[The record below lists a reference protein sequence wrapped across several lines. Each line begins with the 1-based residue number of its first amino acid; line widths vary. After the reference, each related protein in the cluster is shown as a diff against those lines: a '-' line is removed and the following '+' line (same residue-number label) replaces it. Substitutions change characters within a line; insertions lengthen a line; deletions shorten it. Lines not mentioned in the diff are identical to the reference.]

1 MKRFPEIA
9 RRAVSLALAAS
20 MSLSVLAPCASAAAT
35 ARDLENSVDEL
46 GNVDLSDEVYNVP
59 GDTAFTAA
67 DTAADPLG
75 GDDEE
80 EIDLDDLTE
89 EQLAE
94 QAVVDEAGHT
104 EHTPDTDAEPVYEQ
118 PATCA
123 ERGYAIYPCSFTLEQ
138 EDGTV
143 AHCYHQVV
151 VWLPLAD
158 HAWGEWQEPDDAD
171 SQKYRVCTV
180 CNAVEYEDGTVVTP
194 GGIPITDPDQPEWL
208 PGDGQVDTCGL
219 GDYIRKQY
227 NKVVEG
233 IKNAYNDLKKDLD
246 EKIEKA
252 KADSQKTL
260 DERYPDD
267 HDPSKSNVL
276 IQTDKHD
283 VTCLED
289 GYIKYKCTRTDEQ
302 RVSSSINNP
311 IKDIY
316 NRLPSSWQKKVQD
329 TLKNNGLEALGN
341 QLGNDKFTLSF
352 DVKLTCEHDENNPIV
367 VTTEKAAGHHEF
379 PDENDP
385 ANWKVTKKP
394 TCKED
399 GEETLTCIGACKGKE
414 EGGVKIRKIGHEDV
428 EHQWVKIDSVAA
440 TCEKDGYDRYQCS
453 VCGDKED
460 RKTADALG
468 HDYQN
473 YADDRNPACQE
484 QTATGHCT
492 RCGGADTKVTSAA
505 LVPHKFTTWTGT
517 GISVSGQYLYYE
529 STCDICHEKT
539 KQINVAEKK
548 LDDLDEALDGDP
560 LTATDDELLEVD
572 GLYNGAKAAITVLE
586 YANKHLHTSF
596 NTEKYTARLD
606 EMTDRYKKFEHES
619 LQRGCEKTAS
629 EAIKKAHE
637 TIDNKDPSEMTND
650 EMKEVIGAYVAASA
664 AVGQLD
670 DGRAKKTELQAE
682 LAELKKTVE
691 EIESKYAQKVI
702 EGVWDDLK
710 NGTLDKTK
718 LEALKKTLEDLE
730 PMIPDSLKESYEQV
744 VDAVDAAIKAI
755 DLVNNASALI
765 KKLQE
770 EIKNGNISQDTVKQ
784 LQDLVKQ
791 ARDLA
796 DQIKENPILKNAVD
810 TIIKNAEKALKEA
823 AANKALD
830 ALKEAIKN
838 GDLSKID
845 EAFDQAQKAIDELR
859 HYAPEVA
866 DKLSN
871 ALEEIKKTY
880 LHGIK
885 DELEKALKDG
895 TYQEKLDKLKDVVK
909 KYEDMIKDIDAS
921 GALKELWDT
930 ILNEE
935 LTKLITDTANEINK
949 IVNDKDMSALDK
961 IAALNEL
968 SDDLHKQL
976 EDIVGKDRAD
986 KLLEP
991 FDKLIEQAKETV
1003 AKAAAAAGDSLIKEA
1018 LKAIKQAV
1026 DSAENKEDAI
1036 NQIES
1041 IYDQAHELLT
1051 KAGMSNEDAT
1061 AKLEPVRSAI
1071 DSVKKLLD
1079 ESFVSM
1085 DTIKAAVDVLV
1096 DAMLESG
1103 TIEGGLHDLV
1113 RTVLD
1118 GKNLDPAVTRVILVV
1133 ARDVLKK
1140 ADWSRLTPSLL
1151 DDVMDM
1157 AIDKAKKKISKKYNS
1172 TIAKIANDLIDELK
1186 PTMND
1191 LVHKE
1196 VGQDT
1201 IDKVRDVFLNAIDN
1215 GIAGIDAGKN
1225 REELLDTA
1233 RDDLLKLSP
1242 VISAELKRIGAKAAE
1257 SVNKE
1262 MHDKVTAALPGVIL
1276 PNLIGDLIGNLAE
1289 DIVNKE
1295 IGKEDPKITAEI
1307 DKYVKYLTCPGHK
1320 HATRISQALGCTTDE
1335 IQEDYC
1341 TRCDWVFSKTKIA
1354 DALGHDPVTVPGVE
1368 PTETADGLTD
1378 GIQCAR
1384 CGAWLE
1390 PQEVI
1395 PAQEPQYEKYLVKSA
1410 VTADTAKAA
1419 GYKNQ
1424 KKLDEAI
1431 DAALTKAGY
1440 QTANSE
1446 RFLAQVQTSIGILSN
1461 DRYPEDGVTGMVKLP
1476 AGAAGKN
1483 CTFYAVQVLTADT
1496 HGYSAGDVVVTP
1508 LTVTSEGISFKLP
1521 VQSVVAIA
1529 WKVNE

>member
-20 MSLSVLAPCASAAAT
+20 MSLSVLAPCASAAVT

-46 GNVDLSDEVYNVP
+46 GNVDLTDEVFNVP
-59 GDTAFTAA
+59 DDTAA
-67 DTAADPLG
+67 DTLG

-80 EIDLDDLTE
+80 DIDLDDLTE

-94 QAVVDEAGHT
+94 QAAVDASGHE

-194 GGIPITDPDQPEWL
+194 GGIPVTDPDQPEWL
-208 PGDGQVDTCGL
+208 PGDGQVDTCGFW
-219 GDYIRKQY
+219 DQVQ
-227 NKVVEG
+227 KVVDDVTD
-233 IKNAYNDLKKDLD
+233 AYNDLKKDL
-246 EKIEKA
+246 EKKTEKA

-260 DERYPDD
+260 DKKYPND

-276 IQTDKHD
+276 KQTDKHD
-283 VTCLED
+283 ATCLTD
-289 GYIKYKCTRTDEQ
+289 GYIKYKCTRTYKKP
-302 RVSSSINNP
+302 VSASTDNP

-316 NRLPSSWQKKVQD
+316 NALPGFLQTEVQK
-329 TLKNNGLEALGN
+329 TLKKNGLEALGN
-341 QLGNDKFTLSF
+341 QLGNDKFTLS
-352 DVKLTCEHDENNPIV
+352 VKVPLTCEHDENNPIV
-367 VTTEKAAGHHEF
+367 VTTEKAVGHHEF
-379 PDENDP
+379 PDENVP
-385 ANWKVTKKP
+385 ANWVETKKP
-394 TCKED
+394 TCTED
-399 GEETLTCIGACKGKE
+399 GVETLTCIGACKGKE
-414 EGGVKIRKIGHEDV
+414 KGGTKTRPIPHGNVK
-428 EHQWVKIDSVAA
+428 HQWGEEQRSEP
-440 TCEKDGYDRYQCS
+440 TCTANGEIYQICK
-453 VCGDKED
+453 VCGAKNTIEIL
-460 RKTADALG
+460 AALG

-473 YADDRNPACQE
+473 YVDDRKPACQP
-484 QTATGHCT
+484 QTKTGHCT
-492 RCGGADTKVTSAA
+492 RCSEPDVITSAA
-505 LVPHKFTTWTGT
+505 LIPHKFTKWEGT
-517 GISVSGQYLYYE
+517 TKVPIINEYLYYE
-529 STCDICHEKT
+529 STCDICQTEPK
-539 KQINVAEKK
+539 KINIADKK
-548 LDDLDEALDGDP
+548 LDDLDEALDGNP

-586 YANKHLHTSF
+586 YANKHLHTSV
-596 NTEKYTARLD
+596 NTEKYTERLD

-629 EAIKKAHE
+629 EEIKKAHE

-718 LEALKKTLEDLE
+718 LEALKKTLEDLKDY
-730 PMIPDSLKESYEQV
+730 IPDSLKESYEQV
-744 VDAVDAAIKAI
+744 VDAVDAAIKAV
-755 DLVNNASALI
+755 DLINNASALI

-791 ARDLA
+791 AGDLA
-796 DQIKENPILKNAVD
+796 DQIKKNPILKNAVD
-810 TIIKNAEKALKEA
+810 TIIKNAEEALKEA

-859 HYAPEVA
+859 HYAPTVA

-909 KYEDMIKDIDAS
+909 KYEDMIKELDVS

-935 LTKLITDTANEINK
+935 LTKLITDMANEINK
-949 IVNDKDMSALDK
+949 IVNDKDMSALEK
-961 IAALNEL
+961 IAALNKL
-968 SDDLHKQL
+968 SNDLHKQL

-1051 KAGMSNEDAT
+1051 KAGMSDKDAT

-1096 DAMLESG
+1096 DAMLESN

-1157 AIDKAKKKISKKYNS
+1157 AIDKAKKKVSKKYNS

-1368 PTETADGLTD
+1368 PTETADGLTE

-1496 HGYSAGDVVVTP
+1496 HGYSAGDVVITP